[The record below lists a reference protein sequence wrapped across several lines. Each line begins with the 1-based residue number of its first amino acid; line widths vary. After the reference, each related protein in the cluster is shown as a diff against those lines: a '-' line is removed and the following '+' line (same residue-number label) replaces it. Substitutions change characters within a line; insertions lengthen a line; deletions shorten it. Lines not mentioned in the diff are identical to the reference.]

1 MKIAPMTDSDWEDVS
16 RIFLTGTQTENATF
30 RSELPTFDEWDSG
43 HFKEC
48 RLIAKQENQIIGWAA
63 LSPISTRK
71 EYQGVAEVSIYVDQ
85 PNEGKGIGTS
95 LLKEFV
101 HLSKVS
107 NFWMLQAS
115 IFRENM
121 ASIQLHK
128 KLGFREVGYREKI
141 AQTKSGIWH
150 DVVLMERRS
159 KNSHF

>member
-1 MKIAPMTDSDWEDVS
+1 
-16 RIFLTGTQTENATF
+16 
-30 RSELPTFDEWDSG
+30 
-43 HFKEC
+43 
-48 RLIAKQENQIIGWAA
+48 
-63 LSPISTRK
+63 
-71 EYQGVAEVSIYVDQ
+71 
-85 PNEGKGIGTS
+85 
-95 LLKEFV
+95 
-101 HLSKVS
+101 
-107 NFWMLQAS
+107 MLQAS